1 VQKLPFEF
9 PHIYIIDPSQRVP
22 VKNSE
27 STYVK
32 KFDGY
37 VFEIQ
42 NPADEITKIIDKF
55 MDDPEA
61 VN

>member
-1 VQKLPFEF
+1 M
-9 PHIYIIDPSQRVP
+9 P
-22 VKNSE
+22 VKNSQ

-42 NPADEITKIIDKF
+42 NPASEITKIIDKF

-61 VN
+61 VD